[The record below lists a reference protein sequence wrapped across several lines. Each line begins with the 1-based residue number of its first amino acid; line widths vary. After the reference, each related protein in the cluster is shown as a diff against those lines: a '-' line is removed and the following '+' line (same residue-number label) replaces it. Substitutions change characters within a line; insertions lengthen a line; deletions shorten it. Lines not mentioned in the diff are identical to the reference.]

1 MTTFVRRV
9 PAEFDT
15 TYWRVAEGYMEREL
29 GAVDA
34 TEAKRHE
41 APRGFASAAG
51 KVSGQRKDQPYCFA
65 PYDGLRGLGMPDF
78 HADVMG
84 GEGAESAEVVEDVV
98 GLGRMP
104 APVYRGIPLGEPP
117 AAPQES
123 AVLRAVPYV
132 VAAVGLLWLFN
143 KTAKETAP
151 LRPAR

>member
-34 TEAKRHE
+34 TEAVRHE
-41 APRGFASAAG
+41 SPKGFADTAG

-78 HADVMG
+78 HAD
-84 GEGAESAEVVEDVV
+84 ARESVDVASFA
-98 GLGRMP
+98 GLGQMLAP
-104 APVYRGIPLGEPP
+104 AHRGAPIPLGEPP
-117 AAPQES
+117 TAPAES
-123 AVLRAVPYV
+123 PVLRAVPYV
-132 VAAVGLLWLFN
+132 LAAVGLLWLFN